1 MSYEYYSSLA
11 LVSSVVVYALA
22 MFAHTAEWAAARRL
36 GVAKPAARE
45 LVDVAAVERSDGR
58 MRPEPVDG
66 RGQPLAPA
74 SLAADSEADPTA
86 GRRVEQ
92 FGRIGIALTV
102 IGFVLSIVGVLTRG
116 LAAQRAPWG
125 NMFEFTITAMVFV
138 VGVYLIL
145 VWRAGLRWLGLPV
158 TMLAAVGN
166 GLAVTVF
173 YVAVAPLVPALHSVW
188 FLIHIVAAAISGA
201 AFNVGGLMSIL
212 YLIKKRAEE
221 QGTVRGYLGRL
232 PDSRKID
239 LIAYRFNAFAFPLWT
254 FTVVAGAIWA
264 EYAWGR
270 YWGWDPKET
279 WALVT
284 WVIYACY
291 LHARSTAGWR
301 GTRAAVIAII
311 GLASFWFNF
320 VGINLLVSGCIPTPV
335 SETTARTQLAH
346 AVPGVHAM
354 HSVNIRRSVGY
365 RSPTSGDCQ
374 WLMALWRSWTTS
386 YGPWMLPPVRRMHG
400 HLPGTSRWHPG
411 ATGKGTSSS
420 VSNLA
425 NSASW
430 PSPTSTRPSSP
441 ISGFRCCAVRFMS
454 ID

>member
-1 MSYEYYSSLA
+1 MTYEYYSSLA

-22 MFAHTAEWAAARRL
+22 MFAHAAEWAAARRVGL
-36 GVAKPAARE
+36 AQTDERE
-45 LVDVAAVERSDGR
+45 LVDVAAAET
-58 MRPEPVDG
+58 RPELLEGPA
-66 RGQPLAPA
+66 QPATRA
-74 SLAADSEADPTA
+74 ITDSEIDLVAS
-86 GRRVEQ
+86 RRVEQ
-92 FGRIGIALTV
+92 FGRIGVALTV
-102 IGFVLSIVGVLTRG
+102 LGFLLSVFGVVMRA

-125 NMFEFTITAMVFV
+125 NMFEFTITAMVLV

-145 VWRAGLRWLGLPV
+145 VWRAGVRWLGLPV
-158 TMLAAVGN
+158 TLLAAVGN

-221 QGTVRGYLGRL
+221 GGTVRGYLRRL
-232 PDSRKID
+232 PDARKID
-239 LIAYRFNAFAFPLWT
+239 LIAYRFLAFAFPLWT

-301 GTRAAVIAII
+301 GTKAAVIAVI

-320 VGINLLVSGCIPTPV
+320 VGINLLVSG
-335 SETTARTQLAH
+335 L
-346 AVPGVHAM
+346 
-354 HSVNIRRSVGY
+354 HSYAGI
-365 RSPTSGDCQ
+365 
-374 WLMALWRSWTTS
+374 
-386 YGPWMLPPVRRMHG
+386 
-400 HLPGTSRWHPG
+400 
-411 ATGKGTSSS
+411 
-420 VSNLA
+420 
-425 NSASW
+425 
-430 PSPTSTRPSSP
+430 
-441 ISGFRCCAVRFMS
+441 
-454 ID
+454 

>member
-1 MSYEYYSSLA
+1 MTYEYYSSLA

-36 GVAKPAARE
+36 GAAKPVARE
-45 LVDVAAVERSDGR
+45 LVDVAATDIR
-58 MRPEPVDG
+58 RPEPAPVSSEPAEGHD
-66 RGQPLAPA
+66 QPGPHPVTDAES
-74 SLAADSEADPTA
+74 SLAAS
-86 GRRVEQ
+86 RRVEQ
-92 FGRIGIALTV
+92 FGRIGVALTV
-102 IGFVLSIVGVLTRG
+102 IGFLLSVVGVLTRA

-188 FLIHIVAAAISGA
+188 FLIHIVAAAIAGA

-212 YLIKKRAEE
+212 YLIKSRAEDR
-221 QGTVRGYLGRL
+221 GTVRGYLERV

-239 LIAYRFNAFAFPLWT
+239 LIAYRFHALAFPLWT
-254 FTVVAGAIWA
+254 STVIAGAIWA

-320 VGINLLVSGCIPTPV
+320 VGINLLVSG
-335 SETTARTQLAH
+335 L
-346 AVPGVHAM
+346 
-354 HSVNIRRSVGY
+354 HSYAGI
-365 RSPTSGDCQ
+365 
-374 WLMALWRSWTTS
+374 
-386 YGPWMLPPVRRMHG
+386 
-400 HLPGTSRWHPG
+400 
-411 ATGKGTSSS
+411 
-420 VSNLA
+420 
-425 NSASW
+425 
-430 PSPTSTRPSSP
+430 
-441 ISGFRCCAVRFMS
+441 
-454 ID
+454 